1 MAKREITIVIG
12 TLNRPAVA
20 AKLLKQI
27 AADPRSTN
35 WEILVFD
42 QSDSKNYR
50 LLKHE
55 FQPFDSAQG
64 KLIHLNEPN
73 TCHYLNLGWQ
83 KAASPI
89 VLYLDDDVEL
99 TKSTIDSHLN
109 AYRNPQILGVAGRVI
124 NNNDD
129 YDVSIHHNRDTSR
142 IKSFGAVIDK
152 NFASTNKSFIDFP
165 YGCNMSFRKSILQ
178 KTGGFDEKLHGPIYA
193 YNEVD
198 LGYRISKKYPR
209 SIVFEPE
216 ALVYHHRYPSGG
228 TRHYSPAEI
237 IKNTNFNYGYFIA
250 KNFCWWQNILF
261 WIRRLPY
268 QLIREPGQTINILKG
283 FINGKFSIFN
293 S

>member
-20 AKLLKQI
+20 AKLLKQLS
-27 AADPRSTN
+27 ADPRSKN
-35 WEILVFD
+35 WEILAFD
-42 QSDSKNYR
+42 QSDHKNYQ
-50 LLKHE
+50 LLKHQ
-55 FQPFDSAQG
+55 FKPIATNFN
-64 KLIHLNEPN
+64 LFHLDKPN
-73 TCHYLNLGWQ
+73 TCRYLNLGWQ
-83 KAASPI
+83 KAAASI

-99 TKSTIDSHLN
+99 TETTIDAHLN
-109 AYRNPQILGVAGRVI
+109 AYQNPKILGVAGRVI
-124 NNNDD
+124 NDGETG
-129 YDVSIHHNRDTSR
+129 HNSATGR
-142 IKSFGAVIDK
+142 IKQFGAVIDK
-152 NFASTNKSFIDFP
+152 NFSSTKKTFVDFP
-165 YGCNMSFRKSILQ
+165 YGCNMSFRKNILQ
-178 KTGGFDEKLHGPIYA
+178 ETGGFDEKLAPPVYA

-198 LGYRISKKYPR
+198 LGYRINKKYPH

-237 IKNTNFNYGYFIA
+237 AKNSHFNYGYFIA

-261 WIRRLPY
+261 WLRRLPY